1 MLTRMLAMKL
11 TMKKTVFSR
20 WVGAGLGVMLL
31 GQGVA
36 GALPKA
42 TLAQAGEEW
51 YNCMT
56 REVFTP
62 EKRAW
67 CDRLDIALNASYSV
81 PTLGDQPQVG
91 VINFDNGRFEDPN
104 RRLNAV
110 LSRQQGQIAFG
121 DLDGNDQQDAVMI
134 MAVNTGGSGI
144 FVYLA
149 PLLNL
154 EGTIESPMLAGLG
167 DRIQVNRVRILDD
180 GLISVNMIIQG
191 PNDPQCCPTQEVTQ
205 FYRVSGGSVVQVPP
219 SGETLPAPPS
229 ASTLP
234 DGTTLSFFQTPGYAV
249 RLFSRNG
256 AMLMNLFN
264 RRTRRLELNGRPT
277 TATTDA
283 EGTAYAHEGRPS
295 VRVYRGHSGTQSL
308 TVNGMLQESSLVTG
322 TVTYLPRIALPPNAL
337 IEVSL
342 ADVSRADAPAR
353 ILSTQTIEA
362 GGRQVPFA
370 FELPYDPAQIDS
382 RYSYAVQARITVDGQ
397 LRFINTTR
405 TSVITNGSP
414 TQGVEIVVNPV

>member
-1 MLTRMLAMKL
+1 ML

-20 WVGAGLGVMLL
+20 WVGVGLGGVMLSQGIL
-31 GQGVA
+31 GV
-36 GALPKA
+36 LPSA
-42 TLAQAGEEW
+42 ALAQTGEEW

-62 EKRAW
+62 EKQAW
-67 CDRLDIALNASYSV
+67 CDRLNLALNASYSV
-81 PTLGDQPQVG
+81 PTLGEQPQVG
-91 VINFDNGRFEDPN
+91 VINFANGRFEDPN

-110 LSRQQGQIAFG
+110 LSRRQGQVAFG
-121 DLDGNDQQDAVMI
+121 DLDGNGQQDAVMI

-154 EGTIESPMLAGLG
+154 EEKIESPMPAGLG
-167 DRIQVNRVRILDD
+167 DRIQVNRVRILDG
-180 GLISVNMIIQG
+180 GLISINMIIQG

-205 FYRVSGGSVVQVPP
+205 FYRVSEGSVVQVSPP
-219 SGETLPAPPS
+219 SETLPESPGTP
-229 ASTLP
+229 TLP
-234 DGTTLSFFQTPGYAV
+234 DGATLSFFQTPGYAV

-256 AMLMNLFN
+256 RMLMNLFN
-264 RRTRRLELNGRPT
+264 RQTGRLELGGVPT
-277 TATTDA
+277 TAAVDPDGIAYTYD
-283 EGTAYAHEGRPS
+283 GTPS
-295 VRVYRGHSGTQSL
+295 VVVYRGNLGTQSL
-308 TVNGMLQESSLVTG
+308 MVNGMMQDSSLVTG

-353 ILSTQTIEA
+353 VLASQTIES

-370 FELPYDPAQIDS
+370 FELPYDAAQIDS

-405 TSVITNGSP
+405 ISVITNGRP
-414 TQGVEIVVNPV
+414 TQGVEIIVDPVRS

>member
-1 MLTRMLAMKL
+1 ML
-11 TMKKTVFSR
+11 TMKKTIFSR
-20 WVGAGLGVMLL
+20 WAGVGLGVMLL

-36 GALPKA
+36 GALPRA
-42 TLAQAGEEW
+42 TLAQAGEAW
-51 YNCMT
+51 YNCLT

-67 CDRLDIALNASYSV
+67 CDRLNIALNASYSV
-81 PTLGDQPQVG
+81 PSLGEQPQVG
-91 VINFDNGRFEDPN
+91 VITFENGRFEDPN

-121 DLDGNDQQDAVMI
+121 DLDGNGQQDAVMI

-154 EGTIESPMLAGLG
+154 DGAIESPMLAGLG

-205 FYRVSGGSVVQVPP
+205 FYRVIDGSVVQVPP
-219 SGETLPAPPS
+219 SGETLPALPG

-256 AMLMNLFN
+256 AMRMNLFN
-264 RRTRRLELNGRPT
+264 RQTGRLELNGVPV

-283 EGTAYAHEGRPS
+283 DGTTYAYEGALSA
-295 VRVYRGHSGTQSL
+295 RVCRGNSGTQSL
-308 TVNGMLQESSLVTG
+308 TVNGMVQQSSLVTG

-353 ILSTQTIEA
+353 ILATQTIESN
-362 GGRQVPFA
+362 GRQVPFA
-370 FELPYDPAQIDS
+370 FALPYDPAQIDS
-382 RYSYAVQARITVDGQ
+382 RYTYAVQARITIDGQ
-397 LRFINTTR
+397 LRFINTTH

-414 TQGVEIVVNPV
+414 TEGIEIVVDPVQR

>member
-1 MLTRMLAMKL
+1 MML
-11 TMKKTVFSR
+11 F
-20 WVGAGLGVMLL
+20 

-36 GALPKA
+36 GALPNA

-62 EKRAW
+62 EKQAW
-67 CDRLDIALNASYSV
+67 CDRLNIALNASYSV

-91 VINFDNGRFEDPN
+91 VITFENGRFEDPN

-110 LSRQQGQIAFG
+110 LSRQQGQVAFG
-121 DLDGNDQQDAVMI
+121 DLDGNGQQDAVMI

-149 PLLNL
+149 PLLNPD
-154 EGTIESPMLAGLG
+154 GAIESPMLAGLG
-167 DRIQVNRVRILDD
+167 DRIQVNSVRILED

-205 FYRVSGGSVVQVPP
+205 FYRVSEGSVVEVSPP
-219 SGETLPAPPS
+219 GETLPESPN
-229 ASTLP
+229 ASILP
-234 DGTTLSFFQTPGYAV
+234 DGATLSFFQTPNYAV

-256 AMLMNLFN
+256 NILMNLFN
-264 RRTRRLELNGRPT
+264 RQTNRLELGGVPT
-277 TATTDA
+277 TAAIDP
-283 EGTAYAHEGRPS
+283 EGIAYTYDGTPA
-295 VRVYRGHSGTQSL
+295 VRVYRGNLGTQSL
-308 TVNGMLQESSLVTG
+308 TVNGMAQESSLVTG
-322 TVTYLPRIALPPNAL
+322 TVSYLPRIALPPNAL

-353 ILSTQTIEA
+353 ILASQTIQA
-362 GGRQVPFA
+362 AGRQVPFA
-370 FELPYDPAQIDS
+370 FELPYDAAQIDS

-405 TSVITNGSP
+405 TSVITNGGP
-414 TQGVEIVVNPV
+414 TKDIEVVVNPVQR

>member
-1 MLTRMLAMKL
+1 
-11 TMKKTVFSR
+11 MKKIVFSR
-20 WVGAGLGVMLL
+20 WMGAGLGALLL
-31 GQGVA
+31 GQGMA
-36 GALPKA
+36 GALPRT

-62 EKRAW
+62 EKQAW
-67 CDRLDIALNASYSV
+67 CDRLNLALNASYSV
-81 PTLGDQPQVG
+81 PTLGEQPQVG
-91 VINFDNGRFEDPN
+91 VITFENGRFEDPN

-121 DLDGNDQQDAVMI
+121 DLDGNGQQDAVMI

-154 EGTIESPMLAGLG
+154 EGAIESPMLAGLG
-167 DRIQVNRVRILDD
+167 DRIQVNRVRLLDD
-180 GLISVNMIIQG
+180 GLISVNLIIQG

-205 FYRVSGGSVVQVPP
+205 FYRVSEGSVVQVPP
-219 SGETLPAPPS
+219 PGETLPASPGTP
-229 ASTLP
+229 ALP
-234 DGTTLSFFQTPGYAV
+234 DGATLSFFQTPGYAV

-256 AMLMNLFN
+256 AMRLNLFN
-264 RRTRRLELNGRPT
+264 RKTGRLELSGVPT
-277 TATTDA
+277 TAAIDPDGIAYTYN
-283 EGTAYAHEGRPS
+283 GTPS
-295 VRVYRGHSGTQSL
+295 VKVYRGNLGTQSL
-308 TVNGMLQESSLVTG
+308 TVNGMVQESSLVTG

-353 ILSTQTIEA
+353 ILATQTIES

-414 TQGVEIVVNPV
+414 TQGVEIVVNPVQR

>member
-1 MLTRMLAMKL
+1 MNKI
-11 TMKKTVFSR
+11 VFSR
-20 WVGAGLGVMLL
+20 WVGASLGMMLL

-36 GALPKA
+36 GALPNA

-62 EKRAW
+62 EKQTW
-67 CDRLDIALNASYSV
+67 CDRLNIALNASYSV

-91 VINFDNGRFEDPN
+91 VITFENGRFEDPN

-110 LSRQQGQIAFG
+110 LSRQQGQVAFG
-121 DLDGNDQQDAVMI
+121 DLDGNGQQDAVMI

-154 EGTIESPMLAGLG
+154 DGAIESPMLAGLG
-167 DRIQVNRVRILDD
+167 DRVKINSVRILED
-180 GLISVNMIIQG
+180 GLIGVNLIIQG

-205 FYRVSGGSVVQVPP
+205 FYRVSNGSVEQVPP
-219 SGETLPAPPS
+219 PGETLPEMPN
-229 ASTLP
+229 ASILP
-234 DGTTLSFFQTPGYAV
+234 DGATLSFFQTPNYAV
-249 RLFSRNG
+249 RLLSRNG
-256 AMLMNLFN
+256 NILMNLFN
-264 RRTRRLELNGRPT
+264 RQTNRLELSGVPT
-277 TATTDA
+277 TAVIDS
-283 EGTAYAHEGRPS
+283 EGVAYTYDGTPA
-295 VRVYRGHSGTQSL
+295 VKVYRGNLGTQAL
-308 TVNGMLQESSLVTG
+308 TVNNMAQESSLVTG
-322 TVTYLPRIALPPNAL
+322 TVTYLLRIALPPNAL

-353 ILSTQTIEA
+353 ILASQTIQA
-362 GGRQVPFA
+362 GDRQVPFA
-370 FELPYDPAQIDS
+370 FALPYDPAQIDS
-382 RYSYAVQARITVDGQ
+382 RFSYAVQARITVDGQ

-405 TSVITNGSP
+405 TPVITNGGP
-414 TQGVEIVVNPV
+414 TEGVEVVVNPVQR

>member
-1 MLTRMLAMKL
+1 M
-11 TMKKTVFSR
+11 MKKTVFSR
-20 WVGAGLGVMLL
+20 WAGVGLGVMLL

-42 TLAQAGEEW
+42 TLAQTGEAW
-51 YNCMT
+51 YNCLT

-62 EKRAW
+62 EKRDW
-67 CDRLDIALNASYSV
+67 CDRLNIALNSSYSV
-81 PTLGDQPQVG
+81 PTLGEQPQVG
-91 VINFDNGRFEDPN
+91 VINFQNGQFEDPN

-110 LSRQQGQIAFG
+110 LSRQQGQVAFG
-121 DLDGNDQQDAVMI
+121 DLDGNGQQDAVMI

-154 EGTIESPMLAGLG
+154 DGAIESPMLAGLG
-167 DRIQVNRVRILDD
+167 DRIQVNQVRILDD

-191 PNDPQCCPTQEVTQ
+191 PSDPQCCPTQEVTQ
-205 FYRVSGGSVVQVPP
+205 FYRVSEGSVVQVPP
-219 SGETLPAPPS
+219 PGETLPAPPS

-234 DGTTLSFFQTPGYAV
+234 DGATLSFFQTPGYAV

-264 RRTRRLELNGRPT
+264 RQTGRLELNGVPV

-283 EGTAYAHEGRPS
+283 DGTAYAYEGALS
-295 VRVYRGHSGTQSL
+295 ARVYRSNSGTQSL
-308 TVNGMLQESSLVTG
+308 MVNGMVQQSSLVTG

-342 ADVSRADAPAR
+342 ADVSRADAPAS
-353 ILSTQTIEA
+353 ILSTQTIES

-405 TSVITNGSP
+405 TSVITNGGP
-414 TQGVEIVVNPV
+414 TQGIEIVVDPV